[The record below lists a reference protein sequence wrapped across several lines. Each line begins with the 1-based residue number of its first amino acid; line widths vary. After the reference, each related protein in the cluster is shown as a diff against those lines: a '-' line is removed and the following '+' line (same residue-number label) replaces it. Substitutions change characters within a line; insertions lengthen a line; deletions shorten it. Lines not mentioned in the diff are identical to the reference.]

1 VVLSRWVWLL
11 DIGVCLGGFS
21 WFRGQELQEFH
32 CVCIV
37 LGIIK
42 ASCCVF
48 HNVLDSGR
56 PSKPERC
63 KPAALACVFVWWCYQ
78 HLGFNST
85 ALPPLLSLLL
95 LCFEVVKEMKSDFR
109 YNRKYLSSS
118 KFWTPFVTVFVP
130 SYAI

>member
-11 DIGVCLGGFS
+11 DIGVCLGVLS
-21 WFRGQELQEFH
+21 WFRGQELQEFY

-63 KPAALACVFVWWCYQ
+63 KPVALACVCLCGVIST
-78 HLGFNST
+78 LGLT
-85 ALPPLLSLLL
+85 AQLRFPY
-95 LCFEVVKEMKSDFR
+95 CRRR
-109 YNRKYLSSS
+109 YFALKL
-118 KFWTPFVTVFVP
+118 
-130 SYAI
+130 